1 MRESLNVSEI
11 SDLVEGSP
19 VSHAALG
26 NLSQYMHNYRIIL
39 ANQIVDKMA
48 RKKKS
53 VDYLPQKVPKTPLY
67 KLQGKMCGR

>member
-1 MRESLNVSEI
+1 MCESLNVSEI

-53 VDYLPQKVPKTPLY
+53 VDYLPQNILY
-67 KLQGKMCGR
+67 TLQGKMCGR